1 VTLYWILPC
10 QLPLSFPQLPHFK
23 LTMGPKKS
31 APLNKRSTRSQDPNA
46 NKKAKAG
53 PVPLPGRGRKNAA
66 TTAAAAAAAAKKAA
80 SDAALAAAAAKQAVG
95 VDLSDTSDSD
105 DQSADGA
112 ALPLYGAWRNIPA
125 DGAVLVSVPGE
136 TCKRMSVK
144 DALAVF
150 KKVRK
155 QKKNICSV
163 CDAHPHCGLVG
174 HNADDCNAVAEDG
187 SVLCPACVTSTADAL
202 CERCGILVC
211 PSCVGGDGD
220 TNTQICSLCAMASTK
235 KSKPKKTSV
244 GAGLLQDGLGPV
256 GVAGPPHGA
265 VDAFAPVSSLM
276 VPSQSTAAVRGNFL
290 SANTGNSTHMAK
302 GLRGMTDPKLRS
314 DRPIMVCDMLIG
326 NTLAGQEFDS
336 LDESLVV
343 ADGKITVSK
352 KSKLIQ
358 VKDEIEWCACNVRLQ
373 AYMVEHGLLTQA
385 EIMPYN
391 HYSLKIMD
399 LMRLKQFAAV
409 MEFDWMC
416 RLAVW
421 RGLSTWSSSF
431 TQEYEAAFTDKANGA
446 CKHVSALWCIFCSSE
461 THNPGGVESCIFR
474 FPDNGG
480 GKPGGGAPHNPKGPT
495 AAERAAQSA
504 KDKAAHTPTPVPAGD
519 SMSRSGT
526 FWWAIDGQQTCF
538 LWNTKGKC
546 KHGAN
551 CKHLHTCHKCKEP
564 GHPAKGCKKPLAT

>member
-1 VTLYWILPC
+1 
-10 QLPLSFPQLPHFK
+10 
-23 LTMGPKKS
+23 
-31 APLNKRSTRSQDPNA
+31 
-46 NKKAKAG
+46 
-53 PVPLPGRGRKNAA
+53 
-66 TTAAAAAAAAKKAA
+66 
-80 SDAALAAAAAKQAVG
+80 
-95 VDLSDTSDSD
+95 
-105 DQSADGA
+105 
-112 ALPLYGAWRNIPA
+112 
-125 DGAVLVSVPGE
+125 
-136 TCKRMSVK
+136 MSVK

-265 VDAFAPVSSLM
+265 VDASASVSSLM
-276 VPSQSTAAVRGNFL
+276 VPAQSAAAVRGGFL
-290 SANTGNSTHMAK
+290 TASTGNAAHIAR

-385 EIMPYN
+385 EVMPYN
-391 HYSLKIMD
+391 YYSLKIMD

-421 RGLSTWSSSF
+421 RGASTWSSSF

-446 CKHVSALWCIFCSSE
+446 CKSVRAKWCEFCKSE
-461 THNPGGVESCIFR
+461 SHNPGEVEGCIFR
-474 FPDNGG
+474 STNPSGGQPSGVPPQGVRPD
-480 GKPGGGAPHNPKGPT
+480 ARPKPT
-495 AAERAAQSA
+495 AAERQAQSQQ
-504 KDKAAHTPTPVPAGD
+504 DRGPVPPGD
-519 SMSRSGT
+519 TMAANGK
-526 FWWAIDGQQTCF
+526 FWGSLDGKKLCF
-538 LWNTKGKC
+538 PYNKHGKC
-546 KHGAN
+546 NRGAN
-551 CKHLHTCHKCKEP
+551 CTHEHRCATCKQV
-564 GHPAKGCKKPLAT
+564 GHPSKTCNKPLAT